1 MFGQKKE
8 IIKKKIQ
15 DNIIIIDLNIDL
27 LVQMNGKMQKLV
39 LINYNYK
46 MKTLKNRI
54 INKKKFK
61 LNKEKNTK
69 NQKIK
74 IIQNDNQ

>member
-27 LVQMNGKMQKLV
+27 LVQMNGKIQKLV

-69 NQKIK
+69 NKRIK
-74 IIQNDNQ
+74 INQNNNQ

>member
-46 MKTLKNRI
+46 MKTLKRRM